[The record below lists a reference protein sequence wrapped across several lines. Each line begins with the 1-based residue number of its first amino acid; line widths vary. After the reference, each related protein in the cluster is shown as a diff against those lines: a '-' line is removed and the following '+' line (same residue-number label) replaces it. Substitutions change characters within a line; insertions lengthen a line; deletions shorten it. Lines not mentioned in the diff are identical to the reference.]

1 MGKEKRLLPIKE
13 AFQLA
18 GAAASPE
25 PGEAGG
31 GEKFTKKKK
40 KRTHRKGSFCC
51 VFVFCFF
58 FFCPL
63 TNLYSAFFQ
72 NHDNE
77 LLLVIQEEM
86 YTRIFQWV

>member
-31 GEKFTKKKK
+31 DEKFTKKKK
-40 KRTHRKGSFCC
+40 KNSQEREFLLCFCFLFF
-51 VFVFCFF
+51 VFV
-58 FFCPL
+58 
-63 TNLYSAFFQ
+63 
-72 NHDNE
+72 H
-77 LLLVIQEEM
+77 
-86 YTRIFQWV
+86 